1 MLNRSDKMKIIK
13 TLIVFCLC
21 VVIQAAAAEIVGSS
35 VSQKDTMRT
44 FSLSNDRITLSVAF
58 RDGILL
64 SDVLETAVVKA
75 VCPFPAGSRLE
86 SDADFRMQVVW
97 TDWLAPGK
105 TNNGDNPVIF
115 NKNDFRLQDY
125 KIKEEKSGAKE
136 IAFFFKGINQ
146 DLELQIVYRLEP
158 DKFYARRKLAVRD
171 IASGNHFLEKIA
183 VICAKMRLLDIETAQ
198 AAVKARIEGS
208 SDAVAVQAETGEN
221 SGGKKLLVIHNGGF
235 GQPLALTAGACGAFW
250 GIEYPAANNQVTLK
264 SGESAEVSGWL
275 DLGKK
280 IEKEWLE
287 TEWLVWAL
295 TPDQMVKK
303 WFWSYLDDIRVTPL
317 RPYALY
323 NSWYDLRSA
332 EYPKIPAANVMNE
345 TNVRRMVDLVREN
358 MIEKHGIKLD
368 AFVLDDGWDVY
379 ESDWKLR
386 PEQFPNGLGPISA
399 ELAKTGTALGIWFGP
414 GGGYSFRMKRIDWM
428 KAHGYEV
435 VGQGKDRAML
445 CLGGKNYSQLFGKR
459 AGDFVDTSG
468 IGYFKWDGIQFSC
481 SEPDHGHPIGI
492 FSRAAILDSL
502 IAECRIVRQK
512 KPAVFL
518 NITSGTWLSPW
529 WLKYADTIWMD
540 GADYAFAGVPSP
552 TERDSAMTYRDY
564 VLYDDFSNKGLW
576 FPLASLMTH
585 GIIKG
590 KLESISSG
598 EPLAKF
604 SDDVLLYFGRGVA
617 MYELYISPDMLSPGE
632 WKVISR
638 GLNWARDR
646 FPVLRHSEMIGGNPG
661 RGATYGYVHFA
672 GKKGIIAVR
681 NPGQETSCLE
691 AVLDPAAGLDGD
703 AASLVVEQVYPV
715 RRVRTELYA
724 AGARLRI
731 PLSGFETAIYELY
744 PLAEASLPLL
754 AGVISETVANSNGEC
769 TLRCFAPGKD
779 IRLLNPEVV
788 RSMTVNGRP
797 LTIPELAKA
806 IPQAPPAL
814 TAAFFSSVT
823 SERQHKTQLGFTIDP
838 TVSEAVLAVLLEQ
851 DSAVQEKVFPG
862 VEIKID
868 GKKIKAV
875 VVKQDGVF
883 AWFSVKVNPGRH
895 LAEIE
900 VKPAPKN
907 LFWSGSLSARVN
919 VLQQPPA
926 LDINFSLVGTAT
938 ERVMPPLSEAPGTLR
953 LSFKLGEEQL
963 QVGRLK
969 QAPRAGSKLTQ

>member
-1 MLNRSDKMKIIK
+1 MKIIK
-13 TLIVFCLC
+13 TLIMFCLC
-21 VVIQAAAAEIVGSS
+21 IVLNATAAEMVGSS
-35 VSQKDTMRT
+35 FSQKETLWT
-44 FSLSNDRITLSVAF
+44 FSLSNARIILSVAF

-64 SDVLETAVVKA
+64 SDVLETTMDSA
-75 VCPFPAGSRLE
+75 VCPFPIRSRLE
-86 SDADFRMQVVW
+86 SDADFRLQVVW

-105 TNNGDNPVIF
+105 MNNGDNPVIF
-115 NKNDFRLQDY
+115 SKSDFRLQDY
-125 KIKEEKSGAKE
+125 KIKEASDGAKE
-136 IAFFFKGINQ
+136 LTFFLRGINQ
-146 DLELQIVYRLEP
+146 NLELQIVYRLEP
-158 DKFYARRKLAVRD
+158 DKFYAQRKLAVRD
-171 IASGNHFLEKIA
+171 NEAGNHFLEKTA
-183 VICAKMRLLDIETAQ
+183 VVCTKMRLDVLEAAQ
-198 AAVKARIEGS
+198 AAVKALIEGS
-208 SDAVAVQAETGEN
+208 SDAVAMEAETTEN
-221 SGGKKLLVIHNGGF
+221 SSGEKLVVIHKGGF
-235 GQPLALTAGACGAFW
+235 GQPVALASGVAGAFW
-250 GIEYPAANNQVTLK
+250 GLEYPAANNQVTVK
-264 SGESAEVSGWL
+264 GGNSAEVSCWL
-275 DLGKK
+275 DCGKK

-295 TPDQMVKK
+295 APDQMVKK

-332 EYPKIPAANVMNE
+332 EYPKVPAANVMNE

-379 ESDWKLR
+379 ESDWQLR
-386 PEQFPNGLGPISA
+386 PEQFPNGLGPISV

-459 AGDFVDTSG
+459 AGDFVEQAG

-502 IAECRIVRQK
+502 IEQCRIVRRK
-512 KPAVFL
+512 NPAVFL

-552 TERDSAMTYRDY
+552 TDRDSAMTYRDY

-576 FPLASLMTH
+576 FPIASLMTH

-590 KLESISSG
+590 KLESISGG

-661 RGATYGYVHFA
+661 RGVTYGYVHFT
-672 GKKGIIAVR
+672 GKKGIIAAR
-681 NPGQETSCLE
+681 NPGKEASCLE
-691 AVLDPAAGLDGD
+691 AVLDPAAGLDAD

-715 RRVRTELYA
+715 RRVWPELYA
-724 AGARLRI
+724 AGSRVRI
-731 PLSGFETAIYELY
+731 PLSGFETVIYEIY
-744 PLAEASLPLL
+744 PLSEASTPLL
-754 AGVISETVANSNGEC
+754 AGVISENKANSNGEY
-769 TLRCFAPGKD
+769 TLRCFAAGSD
-779 IRLLNPEVV
+779 IRLLNPETV
-788 RSMTVNGRP
+788 RSMNKKGLP
-797 LTIPELAKA
+797 LTFPELAKA
-806 IPQAPPAL
+806 IPAAPPAL
-814 TAAFFSSVT
+814 TAATFSSVQK
-823 SERQHKTQLGFTIDP
+823 ERLHKTRLGFTIAP
-838 TVSEAVLAVLLEQ
+838 SVSEAVLAVLLEQ
-851 DSAVQEKVFPG
+851 AAVVTGKNFPE
-862 VEIKID
+862 VQIKID
-868 GKKIKAV
+868 GKIIKADV
-875 VVKQDGVF
+875 KKQDGAF
-883 AWFSVKVNPGRH
+883 AWYSVKVTPGRH
-895 LAEIE
+895 LGEIA
-900 VKPAPKN
+900 VQSAPGN
-907 LFWSGSLSARVN
+907 QFWSGSLSARVN

-926 LDINFSLVGTAT
+926 IDINFSLVGTAN

-963 QVGRLK
+963 RIGLLK
-969 QAPRAGSKLTQ
+969 QVPGAVSKLTQ